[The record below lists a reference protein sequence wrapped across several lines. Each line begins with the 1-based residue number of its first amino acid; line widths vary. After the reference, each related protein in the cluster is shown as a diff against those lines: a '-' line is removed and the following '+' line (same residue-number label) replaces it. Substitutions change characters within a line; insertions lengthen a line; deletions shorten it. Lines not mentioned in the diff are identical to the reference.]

1 MKECTLAKHS
11 LHTSILSN
19 LHELWKFT
27 MMFIIISPTRIW
39 ITRLF
44 HKTYLF
50 TTHLYNQTYKKY
62 ELWKNNN
69 HYVNHNFTKVSFFI
83 QCTKMQL
90 ITLQNFNI
98 QTCFSQFPWVFSLKC
113 WFEDQIISRIHLSLP
128 NAYKL
133 MCFDRN
139 INGNRDVKILECD

>member
-1 MKECTLAKHS
+1 MHVSQTFTSYLYIIKPTWIMKIYHDVHYNFTY
-11 LHTSILSN
+11 TN
-19 LHELWKFT
+19 LDNTTFPQN
-27 MMFIIISPTRIW
+27 I
-39 ITRLF
+39 
-44 HKTYLF
+44 F

-113 WFEDQIISRIHLSLP
+113 WNFEMWLCLCALNEETYFRMASE
-128 NAYKL
+128 A
-133 MCFDRN
+133 
-139 INGNRDVKILECD
+139 